1 MGGMKSV
8 VAGKSAPPNRA
19 VEAWEERFQE
29 LLTCRQPDGSLR
41 VSPSGPK
48 SIFGLPGWCTRQRR
62 AYLLG
67 KLSPERVAR
76 LEAVGF
82 CWDYDYA
89 QQAWMDKYRELEQF
103 HQKHGHARVLSTSPG
118 CSRLFDWNDRQR
130 QNRKK
135 GLLTE
140 DRVRLLEALGFEW
153 DSAPTGLG
161 HRAEVLEA
169 AWRARLAELAAFKER
184 HGHCQVPYSV
194 AEYRGLA
201 VWANAQ
207 RVSRR
212 KGQLTE
218 GRLAALEALGFVWD
232 YPKVHGQRRQ
242 AKPVTDEA
250 VPELPPVRV
259 PARRGRPPLKR
270 G

>member
-1 MGGMKSV
+1 M
-8 VAGKSAPPNRA
+8 
-19 VEAWEERFQE
+19 AWEYWFQK
-29 LLTCRQPDGSLR
+29 LLACRQPDGSLR
-41 VSPSGPK
+41 VPTTGPK
-48 SIFGLPGWCTRQRR
+48 CDLGLLQWDRQQRK
-62 AYLLG
+62 AYKQG
-67 KLSPERVAR
+67 KLSPERAAR
-76 LEAVGF
+76 LEAAGF
-82 CWDYDYA
+82 RWDYDHT

-103 HQKHGHARVLSTSPG
+103 HQKHGHTRVLSTSPG
-118 CSRLFDWNDRQR
+118 CSRLYDWNDRQR
-130 QNRKK
+130 QKRKK

-169 AWRARLAELAAFKER
+169 AWRGRLAELAAFKER
-184 HGHCQVPYSV
+184 HGHCLVPYTV
-194 AEYRGLA
+194 AEHQSLA
-201 VWANAQ
+201 VWANTQ
-207 RVSRR
+207 RLSRR
-212 KGQLTE
+212 KGQLTA